1 MGCRTRRVAYMTVK
15 EVLVVCAVL
24 SGCCFLM
31 KARGAVVEPAQDPLV
46 RLAELEIDPAQLD
59 SYKAALKEEIA
70 TSIRVEPGVLK
81 LYAVSVKDHPNQIR
95 LFEMY
100 KDQASYQAHLQTS
113 HFRQYK
119 VKTQMMVR
127 ALTLIET
134 DPILLGS
141 QSR

>member
-1 MGCRTRRVAYMTVK
+1 MTAK
-15 EVLVVCAVL
+15 QVLVVCAVL
-24 SGCCFLM
+24 SGCCCLV
-31 KARGAVVEPAQDPLV
+31 KTGWPVTERAHNPIV

-100 KDQASYQAHLQTS
+100 KDQASYQAHLQTP

-119 VKTQMMVR
+119 AKTQRMVT

-134 DPILLGS
+134 EPILLGS